1 MNKKNTTVTVKEKNN
16 DKKDKI
22 IIRVSSKENA
32 LIRKYAQAQ
41 NMNLSEYLRT
51 RGTESLFNDQL
62 KIEAAARMRAWEQV
76 NEIYR
81 LVAASGNKELLAQ
94 VKTRLMEMEGQ
105 RDD

>member
-1 MNKKNTTVTVKEKNN
+1 MNKKDTAVKA
-16 DKKDKI
+16 KKTGKQEEI
-22 IIRVSSKENA
+22 IIRVSVKEKE
-32 LIRKYAQAQ
+32 LIRKYAKNQ

>member
-1 MNKKNTTVTVKEKNN
+1 MNKKNTTSKA
-16 DKKDKI
+16 KKTGKQEEI
-22 IIRVSSKENA
+22 IIRVSIKEKE
-32 LIRKYAQAQ
+32 LIRKHAKDQ
-41 NMNLSEYLRT
+41 NMNLSEYLRM

-76 NEIYR
+76 DEVYR
-81 LVAASGNKELLAQ
+81 LVAAGGNKELLAQ

>member
-1 MNKKNTTVTVKEKNN
+1 M
-16 DKKDKI
+16 
-22 IIRVSSKENA
+22 
-32 LIRKYAQAQ
+32 
-41 NMNLSEYLRT
+41 LR
-51 RGTESLFNDQL
+51 RYNGAD
-62 KIEAAARMRAWEQV
+62 WEQV

>member
-1 MNKKNTTVTVKEKNN
+1 MNKKDTTVKA
-16 DKKDKI
+16 KKTGKQEEI
-22 IIRVSSKENA
+22 IIRVSVKEKE
-32 LIRKYAQAQ
+32 LIRKYAKNQ

>member
-1 MNKKNTTVTVKEKNN
+1 MNKKDTAVKAKKTGKQEEIIIQVSVKEK
-16 DKKDKI
+16 
-22 IIRVSSKENA
+22 E
-32 LIRKYAQAQ
+32 LIRKYAKNQ

>member
-1 MNKKNTTVTVKEKNN
+1 MNKKDTAVKA
-16 DKKDKI
+16 KKTGKQEEI
-22 IIRVSSKENA
+22 IIRVSVKEKE
-32 LIRKYAQAQ
+32 LIRKYAKNQ

-51 RGTESLFNDQL
+51 RGRESLFNDQL

-76 NEIYR
+76 NEIYC

>member
-1 MNKKNTTVTVKEKNN
+1 MNKKDTAVKA
-16 DKKDKI
+16 KKTGKQEEI
-22 IIRVSSKENA
+22 IIRVSVKEKE
-32 LIRKYAQAQ
+32 LIRKYAKNQ

-105 RDD
+105 RDV

>member
-1 MNKKNTTVTVKEKNN
+1 MNKKDTTVKA
-16 DKKDKI
+16 KKTGKQEEI
-22 IIRVSSKENA
+22 IIRVSVKENE
-32 LIRKYAQAQ
+32 LIRKYAKNQ

>member
-1 MNKKNTTVTVKEKNN
+1 MNKKDTTVKA
-16 DKKDKI
+16 KKTGKQEEI
-22 IIRVSSKENA
+22 IIRVSVKEKE
-32 LIRKYAQAQ
+32 LIRKYAKNQ

-81 LVAASGNKELLAQ
+81 LVVASGNKEMLAQ
-94 VKTRLMEMEGQ
+94 VRTRLMEMEGQ

>member
-1 MNKKNTTVTVKEKNN
+1 MNKKDTAVKA
-16 DKKDKI
+16 KKTGKQEKI
-22 IIRVSSKENA
+22 IIRVSVKEKE
-32 LIRKYAQAQ
+32 LIRKYAKNQ

>member
-1 MNKKNTTVTVKEKNN
+1 MNKKNTTVTVKEKND

-51 RGTESLFNDQL
+51 RGTE
-62 KIEAAARMRAWEQV
+62 IPV
-76 NEIYR
+76 
-81 LVAASGNKELLAQ
+81 
-94 VKTRLMEMEGQ
+94 
-105 RDD
+105 